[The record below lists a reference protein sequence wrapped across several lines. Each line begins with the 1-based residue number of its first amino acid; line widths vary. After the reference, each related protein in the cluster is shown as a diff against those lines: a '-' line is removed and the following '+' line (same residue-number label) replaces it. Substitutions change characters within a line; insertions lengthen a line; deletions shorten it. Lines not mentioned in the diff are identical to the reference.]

1 MHLFFRVGGF
11 YPKNRISEQK
21 TNVHLFFRA
30 GGFYPEPRATLKYF
44 AEQVSLSLYLGS
56 PFW

>member
-1 MHLFFRVGGF
+1 MYLLFRAGGF

-21 TNVHLFFRA
+21 TNVFVFRA
-30 GGFYPEPRATLKYF
+30 GGFYPEPRGTLKYF
-44 AEQVSLSLYLGS
+44 AEHMSLSFHLGS